1 MGFNPTCGLP
11 KSFLN
16 NKKSKIKEVLGGLP
30 FSLLFF
36 VSIVVLFSSSVFPHF
51 FDLFFHLF
59 NFSFFPI
66 FHFSPTS
73 FFHFFFCFS
82 HPVVVPALQAP
93 TLRKN
98 KYNIKT
104 CFWPFVRRFWSPVS
118 PPLPFLISFSFL
130 PFPFLHIFLFIS
142 IFSLSVSQCCTKF
155 MLKIEKL
162 WWCLRHYMVVNFG
175 QGDSGRWIQAIHA
188 CIYINIL
195 SYFPISF
202 HTFFQFVPTHFFPL
216 TWCLLVFGPLSE
228 YRPHNIRKQGIAP
241 RLTDVLD
248 A

>member
-1 MGFNPTCGLP
+1 MVFRFPCYFLFQLSFCFRHPFFHTFSTFFSFVQFFMFPNISLLSHFLFSTFSFVFRTLWWSLPCGLQP
-11 KSFLN
+11 FEKTST
-16 NKKSKIKEVLGGLP
+16 KKTI
-30 FSLLFF
+30 
-36 VSIVVLFSSSVFPHF
+36 
-51 FDLFFHLF
+51 
-59 NFSFFPI
+59 
-66 FHFSPTS
+66 
-73 FFHFFFCFS
+73 
-82 HPVVVPALQAP
+82 
-93 TLRKN
+93 
-98 KYNIKT
+98 
-104 CFWPFVRRFWSPVS
+104 FWPFVRRFWSPVS
-118 PPLPFLISFSFL
+118 PSFPFLISFSFL
-130 PFPFLHIFLFIS
+130 PFPFLHIFLFIC
-142 IFSLSVSQCCTKF
+142 IFSFSVSQCCTKF
-155 MLKIEKL
+155 MLKMEKL

-228 YRPHNIRKQGIAP
+228 YRHHNIRKQGIAP